1 MRRRFNDEEP
11 DDREDVDNFFNDG
24 QPESMLTPEE
34 YKKLAEEEQAI
45 QNQQIAIVHRDLNRK
60 LLARAIT
67 LCENSFWW
75 RFYSLETRLSQVST
89 TYKRLKKLEEE

>member
-24 QPESMLTPEE
+24 PEAMLTPEE

-60 LLARAIT
+60 LLARAISM
-67 LCENSFWW
+67 CKQSFWW
-75 RFYSLETRLSQVST
+75 RFYSTETQLERVSSV
-89 TYKRLKKLEEE
+89 YKRLRKLEEE

>member
-1 MRRRFNDEEP
+1 MRRRFNDDEP

-45 QNQQIAIVHRDLNRK
+45 QNQQIVIVHRDLNRK
-60 LLARAIT
+60 LLARAVS

-75 RFYSLETRLSQVST
+75 RFYTLEAKLSQVSR